1 MRSSLLVY
9 PAALVALLALLAPG
23 HTQEGPEW
31 KSREF
36 MRRKLEHSQAVLE
49 GIALEKFANI
59 ERHAQT
65 LSLLSQAAEWQ
76 ILASAEYKRH
86 SEEFRRTAELL
97 AEHARRKNIDGAAL
111 AYVQLTLNCVN
122 CHKEVRRLQI
132 EDPKK
137 PRPPEKDRRPPAQP
151 LSK

>member
-1 MRSSLLVY
+1 MRTSLLAFV
-9 PAALVALLALLAPG
+9 AAAVSLLALLSPG

-59 ERHAQT
+59 ERNAQT

-76 ILASAEYKRH
+76 ILPSADYKRH
-86 SEEFRRTAELL
+86 SEEFRRTADLL
-97 AEHARRKNIDGAAL
+97 AEQARKKNLDGAAL

-122 CHKEVRRLQI
+122 CHKEVRRLHF
-132 EDPKK
+132 EDSRK
-137 PRPPEKDRRPPAQP
+137 PRPPDKDGRPPAQP
-151 LSK
+151 LGL